1 MVSIFP
7 PYFFSKSSTDTGFV
21 LPRVAE
27 GKPLDGLVFKL
38 ARKSVGKIIY
48 LLLLLGARVSVF
60 NSTVKAVV
68 VSSSIR

>member
-1 MVSIFP
+1 M
-7 PYFFSKSSTDTGFV
+7 
-21 LPRVAE
+21 PRVVE

-68 VSSSIR
+68 VSSSRR